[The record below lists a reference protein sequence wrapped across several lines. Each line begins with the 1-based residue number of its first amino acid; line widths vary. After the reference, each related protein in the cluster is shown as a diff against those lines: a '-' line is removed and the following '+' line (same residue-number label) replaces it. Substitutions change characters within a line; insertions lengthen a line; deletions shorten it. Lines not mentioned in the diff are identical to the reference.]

1 MAQNVFGIDIGTSN
15 IKIYNKATDEILNEK
30 NIIAISNKKDVYA
43 YGDEA
48 YEMYEKAPNN
58 IEVSYPIRYGVI
70 ADIQNMQTLL
80 AKFIKKV
87 KTNKSLIQSADFC
100 IAVPTDITE
109 VEKRAFYEL
118 ILSSKVS
125 AKKITVVEKPVADGV
140 GVGIDIN
147 SPKGNMIVNVG
158 ADTTEITVLSL
169 GGIVISKLIKTGG
182 NRLDEMICSY
192 VRKKYNLIIGEK
204 TGEIL
209 KRELASGMEEEESAY
224 KVYGRDLVSGLP
236 VEKEISSATVYH
248 ATVEALH
255 SIVTDV
261 KLILERT
268 PPELAADII
277 DTGIFLTGGSSYIR
291 NFSKLI
297 SLETD
302 LKVNIPDN
310 PSECVVRGIA
320 KILSTPE
327 YLELT
332 YVPREKTII

>member
-1 MAQNVFGIDIGTSN
+1 MAQNIFGIDIGTSN

-43 YGDEA
+43 FGDEA
-48 YEMYEKAPNN
+48 YEMFEKTPSS

-80 AKFIKKV
+80 AKFIKKS
-87 KTNKSLIQSADFC
+87 KTNRSLIQSADFC

-158 ADTTEITVLSL
+158 ADTTEISVLSL

-204 TGEIL
+204 TGETL
-209 KRELASGMEEEESAY
+209 KRKLASGMEEEESIY

-236 VEKEISSATVYH
+236 IEKEISSDTVYK
-248 ATVEALH
+248 ATIEALN

-277 DTGIFLTGGSSYIR
+277 DTGIFLTGGSSHIR
-291 NFSKLI
+291 NFSRLI
-297 SLETD
+297 SRETD

-310 PSECVVRGIA
+310 PSECVVSGIA

-327 YLELT
+327 YSGLT
-332 YVPREKTII
+332 YVPREKTIN

>member
-209 KRELASGMEEEESAY
+209 KRELASGMEEEESVY